1 MPAKTKP
8 WINICSG
15 ITRRTLVHGKTMY
28 QMEAKLDAGSRMPAH
43 QHSQEQVVHVIH
55 GRIRLIVAEVPHDLG
70 AGDSYYLASNIP
82 HGVETL
88 EDTIIVDT
96 FSPPRDDY
104 IALDRKDES

>member
-1 MPAKTKP
+1 
-8 WINICSG
+8 
-15 ITRRTLVHGKTMY
+15 
-28 QMEAKLDAGSRMPAH
+28 MEAKLDAGSRMPAH
-43 QHSQEQVVHVIH
+43 QHAQEQVVHVVQ
-55 GRIRLIVAEVPHDLG
+55 GRIRLIVAEIPYELR

-104 IALDRKDES
+104 IALDRKDKS